1 FEMISI
7 RLIIAGLLLIGAAT
21 ANGRYERIDTADL
34 LNRADTY
41 QGRLV
46 AVSGK
51 VCAVNAD
58 RKTIQIFEAQ
68 SKTLIDVQLKQLKKS
83 QRSALIF
90 SPVRNVSVYG
100 RAESKD
106 GRLVIEAHQV
116 VPEQ

>member
-1 FEMISI
+1 MTSI
-7 RLIIAGLLLIGAAT
+7 RLVIASLLLFSAVG

-46 AVSGK
+46 TISGK

-58 RKTIQIFEAQ
+58 RKSIQLFETQ
-68 SKTLIDVQLKQLKKS
+68 SRALIDIQLTRLKKA
-83 QRSALIF
+83 QRSALILNN
-90 SPVRNVSVYG
+90 VRNVSVYG
-100 RAESKD
+100 RAESKN

-116 VPEQ
+116 VPGQ